1 MICLV
6 RTGLIFGIWL
16 FLLRDIWPLLPCHRV
31 QPRSGS
37 SWKVMIC
44 SIRGSNWD
52 WQFLH
57 ALQGMHHLFW
67 MAGILWP
74 LRHMQWQQ
82 SAERWTESMLRGM
95 MSLFDFAN
103 HIPSIPGCMQKEK

>member
-1 MICLV
+1 LSGHVYFWGFDCSLSEISDLFYLF
-6 RTGLIFGIWL
+6 TGYG
-16 FLLRDIWPLLPCHRV
+16 
-31 QPRSGS
+31 QEGGSRS
-37 SWKVMIC
+37 KVMIC
-44 SIRGSNWD
+44 SIGGSNWD

-57 ALQGMHHLFW
+57 ALQGMHRLFW

-82 SAERWTESMLRGM
+82 SAERWTESMSCGM

-103 HIPSIPGCMQKEK
+103 HVLSIAGCTQKEK